1 MKGTTVFIGVLKTPE
16 DLAILL
22 RDRWYRVPAAGAP
35 KRAFRYIAFY
45 QPASFGRA
53 GGRIRYYAAVKS
65 CSAAS
70 RLELLPGEPLHPA
83 ADGRYIKYALGPP
96 RELARPV
103 RNAGGERVSCG
114 YTTLR
119 GLRSGPDIHA
129 LFGAPPL
136 ERLLR
141 RALERSGLDFSPE
154 YGVREGARC
163 RYRLDFAVFCPR
175 GKLDIE
181 CDGRKWHSHAAVRE
195 RDALR
200 DSWLS
205 ERGWA
210 VMRLS
215 EEDITGHR
223 RRTMARI
230 REAALRLGGAVAN
243 RGAAP

>member
-1 MKGTTVFIGVLKTPE
+1 MKRTTVFIGVLKTRA

-22 RDRWYRVPAAGAP
+22 RDRWYRVPADRAP
-35 KRAFRYIAFY
+35 KRSFRYIAFY
-45 QPASFGRA
+45 QPAPFGKA
-53 GGRIRYYAAVKS
+53 GGQIRYYADVKS
-65 CSAAS
+65 CSSAS

-83 ADGRYIKYALGPP
+83 AGARYIRYALGPP
-96 RELARPV
+96 REIARPV

-119 GLRSGPDIHA
+119 GLRSATDIHA

-141 RALERSGLDFSPE
+141 RTLKRSGLDFAPE
-154 YGVREGARC
+154 YGVREGSRC

-181 CDGRKWHSHAAVRE
+181 CDGRKWHSHSSVRAK
-195 RDALR
+195 DALR
-200 DSWLS
+200 DAWLS

-215 EEDITGHR
+215 EEDVVAHR

-230 REAALRLGGAVAN
+230 REAVLKLGGGAS
-243 RGAAP
+243 RGEAP